1 MGRARLRGFR
11 VVLFAVFSPLLIV
24 SRLHSQQLGPS
35 TGGIVAIDEGL
46 RFLGHHKR
54 VLMIGAHPDD
64 EDTELLTVLV
74 RKLGAEAAYLALTRG
89 EGGQNLIGPELGEGL
104 GVLRTEELL
113 GARELDGAR
122 QFFTRAFDF
131 GYSKGLPDTWAHWPQ
146 DSILKDVVRIVR
158 KFRPQ
163 VLITVFSGTVRDG
176 HGQHQAAG
184 WAARE
189 AFAAAGDPSRF
200 PELVVEEGLI
210 PWTPLRLFQNA
221 RFDTSGATVRMES
234 GEIDPAVGQSYLQIA
249 MRGRSRHRS
258 QDMGS
263 LQPIG
268 PSSVN
273 LTLVDDR
280 TATAE
285 EGLFSGIDTTLAS
298 LAADATRASALLRIG
313 AALRDLTPWD
323 LGSLPRLRN
332 EFERLMNDGTIDGG
346 SGWSPAA
353 ADQLRRMDA
362 LLFTASGVLCDALSE
377 TERLTPGST
386 VVVTLSCWNASPR
399 PVEVR
404 GALFLLGDPVGEFGP
419 LNVAVGT
426 VATRE
431 LRVSVPA
438 SARSTTPYFLA
449 APKAEGMAFYQWPT
463 DMVAVRGEPFAP
475 PPLLADF
482 QVRGG
487 GAVRREVVFRY
498 RDQAIGEVRRP
509 AMIVPRVALELSPS
523 SNLWSVDRRVAHGFA
538 VTVRMLGGDSISGHV
553 GLEVPNGWE
562 VGEPQRVVLAQR
574 QNERRFSF
582 EVRPSTDARPGTYEI
597 RAFVRDASGQR
608 YTETVSQVAYS
619 HTRPRQLV
627 GRAHAAVHLGRVST
641 DGIGRIAYI
650 RGAADQ
656 IPEALH
662 SLGVMVDL
670 LDPDSLA
677 GTDLASYSAV
687 VVGPRAYETEPGL
700 REWSAKLLDY
710 SRGGGTVVVQYQQQ
724 EYFRGEY
731 APFPLS
737 LSASPGGA
745 PSFRTPAPR
754 VADET
759 VSVKLLDPKHP
770 LFQQPN
776 RIGPEDWEGWVQER
790 GLYFAGSWSDEW
802 HPVLEMADPGEDPQQ
817 GALLVAKVGS
827 GVYVY
832 SALSFFRELP
842 AGVPGAARL
851 FLNLITLRGGLVP

>member
-1 MGRARLRGFR
+1 MGRMAVRWFLVGLF
-11 VVLFAVFSPLLIV
+11 VLHSPATFAVLPA
-24 SRLHSQQLGPS
+24 QQLGPS
-35 TGGIVAIDEGL
+35 TGGIAALHEGL

-64 EDTELLTVLV
+64 EDTQLLTVLV
-74 RKLGAEAAYLALTRG
+74 RKFGAEAAYLALTRG
-89 EGGQNLIGPELGEGL
+89 EGGQNLIGPELGDGL

-113 GARELDGAR
+113 AARDLDGAR

-158 KFRPQ
+158 RFRPQ
-163 VLITVFSGTVRDG
+163 VIVTIFSGTERDG

-189 AFAAAGDPSRF
+189 AFTAAGDPSRF

-221 RFDTSGATVRMES
+221 RFDTAAATLRMEV

-268 PSSVN
+268 PSSVA
-273 LTLVDDR
+273 LSLVEDR
-280 TATAE
+280 TAMGGD
-285 EGLFSGIDTTLAS
+285 GLFSGIDTTLAS
-298 LAADATRASALLRIG
+298 LAADPAQAGALLRIG
-313 AALRDLTPWD
+313 TALRALTPWD
-323 LGSLPRLRN
+323 LGPLPRLRN
-332 EFERLMNDGTIDGG
+332 EFERLMNDGSVNRG
-346 SGWSPAA
+346 SAWPPAA

-362 LLFTASGVLCDALSE
+362 LLFAASGVLCDALSDTE
-377 TERLTPGST
+377 TLIPGST
-386 VVVTLSCWNASPR
+386 AVVTLSCWNASSR
-399 PVEVR
+399 PVELR
-404 GALFLLGDPVGEFGP
+404 GALSLLGSPVGEFGP
-419 LNVAVGT
+419 LTVEVGT
-426 VATRE
+426 VATRD
-431 LRVSVPA
+431 LRISVPA

-449 APKAEGMAFYQWPT
+449 GPKADGMALYQWPPEIG
-463 DMVAVRGEPFAP
+463 VIGGEPFSP
-475 PPLLADF
+475 PPMVADF
-482 QVRGG
+482 QIRGG

-509 AMIVPRVALELSPS
+509 VMIAPRVALEVSPAN
-523 SNLWSVDRRVAHGFA
+523 NLWSVERRAAHEFA
-538 VTVRMLGGDSISGHV
+538 VTVRMLGGDSITGEV
-553 GLEVPNGWE
+553 GLEVPTGWE
-562 VGEPQRVVLAQR
+562 VGEPQRLALGEH

-582 EVRPSTDARPGTYEI
+582 TVRPPADARI
-597 RAFVRDASGQR
+597 AVNDILAVVRDDAGHR
-608 YTETVSQVAYS
+608 YTETVSRVEYP
-619 HTRPRQLV
+619 HTRPRQVV
-627 GRAHAAVHLGRVST
+627 GRARSTVRLGRVSAER
-641 DGIGRIAYI
+641 IGRIAYI
-650 RGAADQ
+650 RGAADRV
-656 IPEALH
+656 PEVLH
-662 SLGVMVDL
+662 SLGVAVDL

-677 GTDLASYSAV
+677 GADLSRYSSV
-687 VVGPRAYETEPGL
+687 VVGPRAYETEPSL

-710 SRGGGTVVVQYQQQ
+710 SRAGGTVVVQYQQQ
-724 EYFRGEY
+724 EYFRGGY
-731 APFPLS
+731 SPFPLS
-737 LSASPGGA
+737 LSASPGA
-745 PSFRTPAPR
+745 PPSFRNPAPR

-759 VSVKLLDPKHP
+759 AEVRILDPAHP

-790 GLYFAGSWSDEW
+790 GLYFARSWSEDW
-802 HPVLEMADPGEDPQQ
+802 QPLLEMADPGEDPQQ

-851 FLNLITLRGGLVP
+851 FLNLITLQGGLVP